1 MEEGEIEALTEF
13 FKSKN
18 IGTVLKRQK
27 CWEMLSDELVGLE
40 STSVFGYMSTL
51 RTCAIINRLERDSN
65 VLFRDANS
73 PFLNDK
79 SIVKWSEYV
88 EWNEQSKRWSDRE
101 IIESGIEEMSKGR
114 FYGEHFRGELLDMV
128 YAPDEPDFSDFLDF
142 DRLHRYDVKQSS
154 DGRSGTRTGG
164 NGMFTTGLSELGRSN
179 PEMYEQQVNKEN
191 NNVSNI
197 KGGGVVNLLRGCVG
211 SMDGAGKT
219 SSPAQSSEAERI
231 LACLGGKVK
240 MEHVEWV
247 LSIRTE
253 PKNFI
258 SEKDVIGLES
268 IKKMLRVKIIN
279 PIQRPDLHVGLHSAP
294 RGILLFGPPG
304 TGKTM
309 LAKWIASECKAS
321 FYDVSPGSIMSKFY
335 GETENIIK
343 ALFIVSEYSSPSIIF
358 IDEIDSIFSK
368 RTSKDD
374 DNSIRLKNQFLQMI
388 DGVQSDMS
396 KIVVVIG
403 ATNRPDMLDDAALRR
418 LSKRVL
424 VPLPDQECRLQQ
436 IKHILEKHTQ
446 GGCQITHEELQS
458 IAAETEGWNGS
469 DIKNLCI
476 KAAEFSYDE
485 TIEKYKGIHNVPNRE
500 AFRPITIQDFNISL
514 KLVKPSYSSKND
526 QSMDIIKWSDLF
538 GVI

>member
-1 MEEGEIEALTEF
+1 MEEEEVELLSEF
-13 FKSKN
+13 FKSKS
-18 IGTVLKRQK
+18 IGIGLKRRK
-27 CWEMLSDELVGLE
+27 CWEMLVDELVKFGNCNYFEYMKTLR
-40 STSVFGYMSTL
+40 VFG
-51 RTCAIINRLERDSN
+51 IINRLERDSN
-65 VLFRDANS
+65 ILFRDTSS

-79 SIVKWSEYV
+79 SILKWSEYI
-88 EWNEQSKRWSDRE
+88 EKDEQSNLIGKKSNQEIMESSME
-101 IIESGIEEMSKGR
+101 IIKARLAGDYYRS
-114 FYGEHFRGELLDMV
+114 ELLDII
-128 YAPDEPDFSDFLDF
+128 YAPNEPDYSDYLNLDQLNNGQ
-142 DRLHRYDVKQSS
+142 DHNIKNKQNPKE
-154 DGRSGTRTGG
+154 TR
-164 NGMFTTGLSELGRSN
+164 NMFTTGLSELEKSN
-179 PEMYEQQVNKEN
+179 PEIYEKQINKEN
-191 NNVSNI
+191 FNNSNS
-197 KGGGVVNLLRGCVG
+197 KGVNLLSCMGRNLNKG
-211 SMDGAGKT
+211 STTIGSQNT
-219 SSPAQSSEAERI
+219 EAERI
-231 LACLGGKVK
+231 LACLQGKVK
-240 MEHVEWV
+240 MEHIEWV

-279 PIQRPDLHVGLHSAP
+279 PIQRPDLHIGLHSAP

-343 ALFIVSEYSSPSIIF
+343 ALFMISEYSSPSIIF

-388 DGVQSDMS
+388 DGVQSDLS

-418 LSKRVL
+418 LTKRVL
-424 VPLPDQECRLQQ
+424 VPLPDLECRLEQ
-436 IKHILEKHTQ
+436 IKYILEKNTQ
-446 GGCQITHEELQS
+446 GGCQITHDQLKS
-458 IAAETEGWNGS
+458 IAIETDGWNGS

-485 TIEKYKGIHNVPNRE
+485 TIEKYNGIHNVPNRE
-500 AFRPITIQDFNISL
+500 AFRPITIQDFNLSL
-514 KLVKPSYSSKND
+514 KLVKPSYSSEND
-526 QSMDIIKWSDLF
+526 QNMDIIKWSNLF
-538 GVI
+538 GVV

>member
-1 MEEGEIEALTEF
+1 MEEEEIEELTEF
-13 FKSKN
+13 LRSKSA
-18 IGTVLKRQK
+18 GAGLKRRK
-27 CWEMLSDELVGLE
+27 CWELLAEELVQ
-40 STSVFGYMSTL
+40 FGNVDRFEYMNTL
-51 RTCAIINRLERDSN
+51 RMFGIIHRLERDSD
-65 VLFRDANS
+65 VILRDTSS
-73 PFLNDK
+73 PFLNDR
-79 SIVKWSEYV
+79 SMIRWAEYV
-88 EWNEQSKRWSDRE
+88 EKGEPVRLDKRSNKE
-101 IIESGIEEMSKGR
+101 IMEVSMGILSAMFCGER
-114 FYGEHFRGELLDMV
+114 FGSELLDV
-128 YAPDEPDFSDFLDF
+128 IYAPSEPDFSDCLDF
-142 DRLHRYDVKQSS
+142 DRFRPDT
-154 DGRSGTRTGG
+154 GSGTSRDTGTKG
-164 NGMFTTGLSELGRSN
+164 AGSMFTTGLSELGRSN
-179 PEMYEQQVNKEN
+179 PEMYERQVNKEN
-191 NNVSNI
+191 TDASNARGVS
-197 KGGGVVNLLRGCVG
+197 LLSRVG
-211 SMDGAGKT
+211 SGAGKDLPVST
-219 SSPAQSSEAERI
+219 EAERI
-231 LACLGGKVK
+231 QACLGGKVK

-258 SEKDVIGLES
+258 SEKDVIGLEA

-279 PIQRPDLHVGLHSAP
+279 PIQRPDLHTGLHSAP

-343 ALFIVSEYSSPSIIF
+343 ALFMISEYSSPSIIF

-388 DGVQSDMS
+388 DGVQSDLS

-424 VPLPDQECRLQQ
+424 VPLPDQECRLEQ
-436 IKHILEKHTQ
+436 IRHILDKNAQ
-446 GGCQITHEELQS
+446 GGCQIAHDQLLS
-458 IAAETEGWNGS
+458 IAKETDGWNGS

-485 TIEKYKGIHNVPNRE
+485 TIEKYNGIQNVPNRE
-500 AFRPITIQDFNISL
+500 AFRPITIQDLNESL
-514 KLVKPSYSSKND
+514 KLVKPSYSSQND
-526 QSMDIIKWSDLF
+526 QSMDLIKWSNLF
-538 GVI
+538 GVT

>member
-1 MEEGEIEALTEF
+1 MEIMEEEEVEVLSEF
-13 FKSKN
+13 FKSKS
-18 IGTVLKRQK
+18 IGTGLKRRK
-27 CWEMLSDELVGLE
+27 CWEMLVDELVKLKNGNE
-40 STSVFGYMSTL
+40 FEYMSIL
-51 RTCAIINRLERDSN
+51 RMFGAINRLERDSDII
-65 VLFRDANS
+65 FRDTNS

-79 SIVKWSEYV
+79 SILKWSEYMENGQPRIKV
-88 EWNEQSKRWSDRE
+88 GKKSNQE
-101 IIESGIEEMSKGR
+101 IMESSMEIFKVR
-114 FYGEHFRGELLDMV
+114 FGGDHYRNELLDMI
-128 YAPDEPDFSDFLDF
+128 YLPNYPDYSDYINLDQVNNS
-142 DRLHRYDVKQSS
+142 VKNNLTIKPNK
-154 DGRSGTRTGG
+154 REIE
-164 NGMFTTGLSELGRSN
+164 NMFTTGLSELGKSN
-179 PEMYEQQVNKEN
+179 PEMYEKQINKEN
-191 NNVSNI
+191 SDFSNS
-197 KGGGVVNLLRGCVG
+197 KGVNLLSYVG
-211 SMDGAGKT
+211 KNVKGLT
-219 SSPAQSSEAERI
+219 SNHSQNIEAERI
-231 LACLGGKVK
+231 LASLGGKVK
-240 MEHVEWV
+240 IEHIEWV

-343 ALFIVSEYSSPSIIF
+343 ALFMISEYSSPSIIF

-388 DGVQSDMS
+388 DGVQSDLS

-424 VPLPDQECRLQQ
+424 VPLPDMECRLEQ
-436 IKHILEKHTQ
+436 IKYILEKNTQ
-446 GGCQITHEELQS
+446 GGCQITYDQLKS
-458 IAAETEGWNGS
+458 IATETHGWNGS

-485 TIEKYKGIHNVPNRE
+485 TIEKYNGIHNVPNRE
-500 AFRPITIQDFNISL
+500 AFRPITIQDFNLSL
-514 KLVKPSYSSKND
+514 KLVKPSYSSEND
-526 QSMDIIKWSDLF
+526 QNNHIIKWSNLF
-538 GVI
+538 GVV

>member
-1 MEEGEIEALTEF
+1 MIEEEEIEVLGEF
-13 FKSKN
+13 FKSRS
-18 IGTVLKRQK
+18 IGTGLKRRK
-27 CWEMLSDELVGLE
+27 CWEMLVDELVKLKNNAE
-40 STSVFGYMSTL
+40 FEYMNILKLFG
-51 RTCAIINRLERDSN
+51 AINRLERDSN
-65 VLFRDANS
+65 IIFRDTSS

-79 SIVKWSEYV
+79 SILKWSEYI
-88 EWNEQSKRWSDRE
+88 ENDQIFTNTGKKSNQEIMESSIKIFKDRFGGDYYK
-101 IIESGIEEMSKGR
+101 S
-114 FYGEHFRGELLDMV
+114 ELLDMI
-128 YAPDEPDFSDFLDF
+128 YHPNYPDYSNYINF
-142 DRLHRYDVKQSS
+142 DQVNNSVKNNIKSK
-154 DGRSGTRTGG
+154 TTIKEIG
-164 NGMFTTGLSELGRSN
+164 NMFTTGLTELGKSN
-179 PEMYEQQVNKEN
+179 PEIYEKQINKEN
-191 NNVSNI
+191 SDFSNS
-197 KGGGVVNLLRGCVG
+197 KGASLLSYVG
-211 SMDGAGKT
+211 KNPVK
-219 SSPAQSSEAERI
+219 SSTANHTPNIEAERI
-231 LACLGGKVK
+231 LASLGGKVK
-240 MEHVEWV
+240 IEHIEWV

-343 ALFIVSEYSSPSIIF
+343 ALFMISEYSSPSIIF

-388 DGVQSDMS
+388 DGVQSDLS

-418 LSKRVL
+418 LTKRVL
-424 VPLPDQECRLQQ
+424 VPLPDMECRLEQ
-436 IKHILEKHTQ
+436 IKHILETNTQ
-446 GGCQITHEELQS
+446 GGCQITYDQLKS
-458 IAAETEGWNGS
+458 IATETHGWNGS

-485 TIEKYKGIHNVPNRE
+485 TIEKYNGIHNVPNRE
-500 AFRPITIQDFNISL
+500 AFRPITIQDFNLSL
-514 KLVKPSYSSKND
+514 KLVKPSYSSEND
-526 QSMDIIKWSDLF
+526 QNNDLIKWSNLF
-538 GVI
+538 GVV